1 MVVNTNTL
9 GGEASGKSH
18 ARSESSGQILALPVR
33 GLALR
38 ESLVLADI
46 LLRRVS
52 VFVRTLHP
60 EIVGRPFICQPD
72 ASVTITES
80 FLNCWKLIVS
90 KTAIPRRH

>member
-9 GGEASGKSH
+9 GGEAAGKSH
-18 ARSESSGQILALPVR
+18 ARSEVSGQILAPVR

-38 ESLVLADI
+38 KSLVLADI

-72 ASVTITES
+72 ASVTITGS